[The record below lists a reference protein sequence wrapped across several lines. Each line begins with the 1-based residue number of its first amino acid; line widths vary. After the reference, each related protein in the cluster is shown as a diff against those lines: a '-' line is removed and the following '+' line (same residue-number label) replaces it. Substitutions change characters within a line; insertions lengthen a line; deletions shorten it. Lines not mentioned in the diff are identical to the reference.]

1 MPNRCSVTCLT
12 FFILSF
18 SFYSFAQVDS
28 SKTKSKEYYLTFSN
42 FSPLSIQLQF
52 KKQLSKKTYFR
63 LSLVNLSYNET
74 YSGSADP
81 NQFPTNQT
89 NYSGGIQIGLEF
101 RKNLTKK
108 IALFHGPNLRSTYN
122 LGISKYLDPAVPNE
136 KQKNK
141 SETLQVGIPYTLG
154 ILFSITPNILIATE
168 INPSINYNYNWYTNG
183 QNSYKNYGSG
193 NISIGFDNRYAL
205 LSLVFRL

>member
-1 MPNRCSVTCLT
+1 MPNRYSLLYLT
-12 FFILSF
+12 FFILSL
-18 SFYSFAQVDS
+18 SLYSFAQVDS
-28 SKTKSKEYYLTFSN
+28 TKTKTKEYYLTFSN

-63 LSLVNLSYNET
+63 LSLVNLSYNEAFN
-74 YSGSADP
+74 GSADP
-81 NQFPTNQT
+81 NLFPTNQI
-89 NYSGGIQIGLEF
+89 NYSGGIQLGIEF
-101 RKNLTKK
+101 RKPLAKK
-108 IALFHGPNLRSTYN
+108 FALFHGPNLRSIYN
-122 LGISKYLDPAVPNE
+122 LSVTKYLDPAVPSE

-154 ILFSITPNILIATE
+154 IMFNITPNILIATE

-183 QNSYKNYGSG
+183 QNSFKNYGSG
-193 NISIGFDNRYAL
+193 NISVGFDNRYAL

>member
-1 MPNRCSVTCLT
+1 MLNKNNLLYLT
-12 FFILSF
+12 LFIISF
-18 SFYSFAQVDS
+18 SLPSFAQEDS
-28 SKTKSKEYYLTFSN
+28 TKTKSKEYYLTFSN

-63 LSLVNLSYNET
+63 LSLVNLSYNE
-74 YSGSADP
+74 SFNSSADP
-81 NQFPTNQT
+81 NLFPTDQT
-89 NYSGGIQIGLEF
+89 NYSGGIQLGIEF
-101 RKNLTKK
+101 RKNLAKK
-108 IALFHGPNLRSTYN
+108 FALFHGPNLRSTYN
-122 LGISKYLDPAVPNE
+122 LNVTKYLDPAVPSE

-154 ILFSITPNILIATE
+154 IMFNITPNILIATE

-183 QNSYKNYGSG
+183 QNSFKNYGSG

>member
-1 MPNRCSVTCLT
+1 MQSINKLIYII
-12 FFILSF
+12 FIFLSLCF
-18 SFYSFAQVDS
+18 NSFAQEDS
-28 SKTKSKEYYLTFSN
+28 TKTKTKEYYLTFSN

-52 KKQLSKKTYFR
+52 KKQLSKKSYFR

-74 YSGSADP
+74 FSGSADP
-81 NQFPTNQT
+81 NLFPTNQT
-89 NYSGGIQIGLEF
+89 NYSGGIQLGIEF

-108 IALFHGPNLRSTYN
+108 FAVFHGPNLRSIYN
-122 LGISKYLDPAVPNE
+122 LGVTKYLDPAVPSD

-154 ILFSITPNILIATE
+154 ILFNITPNILIAAE

-183 QNSYKNYGSG
+183 QNSFKNYGSG
-193 NISIGFDNRYAL
+193 NINLGFDNRYAL
-205 LSLVFRL
+205 LSIVFRL